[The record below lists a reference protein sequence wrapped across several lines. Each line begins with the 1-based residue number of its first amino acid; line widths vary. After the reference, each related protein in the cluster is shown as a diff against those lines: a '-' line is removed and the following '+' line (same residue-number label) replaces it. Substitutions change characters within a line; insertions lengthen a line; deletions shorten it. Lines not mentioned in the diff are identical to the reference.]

1 MVGAILDYL
10 KERIRIL
17 NPKMFGFFLLNNS
30 KWLKMSYLK
39 RLRRY
44 DW

>member
-17 NPKMFGFFLLNNS
+17 NPKMFGLFLLNNS
-30 KWLKMSYLK
+30 KWLKMSFLK
-39 RLRRY
+39 LLRRS